1 MTMKTRHIVTCLLVL
16 ALMPLAAKAEI
27 KPAALFTDNMVIQR
41 DTKAPVWGWAEP
53 GESVSVTGSW
63 GSSATATADPSG
75 KWRVDLETP
84 PAGGPH
90 TITLEGKNKV
100 VVENVLSGDVW
111 LCSGQSNMEWPVAK
125 GLNPDEEARN
135 ADHPRIRHFR
145 VQKNASK
152 EPADDCT
159 GQWVVCAPDAVKD
172 FSATAYFTG
181 RELEKNL
188 DVPIGLLVS
197 SWGGTCVE
205 AWTDGAEQTDD
216 PLAAKRKAEV
226 DAKAGKYSPETAA
239 AAHERKLKLWE
250 EQVAA
255 AKAANK
261 RPPRQPL
268 PPRDPRSSQKYPGSL
283 YNGMIVPLL
292 PYAIKGA
299 VWYQGESNAQAP
311 RVAGAKRDK
320 AGTGSPEAREM
331 ARHYRVQLDRMVR
344 NWRKAWGSEFP
355 FFAVQ
360 LPDYGTPQ
368 KNPVENGEAWP
379 LIRESV
385 VHVAKNTPEVFTATM
400 LGLGEENNLHPV
412 NKQGIGRR
420 MASTILNKTYGK
432 DTPTTPFLATSAIEG
447 DKIILEFAFTGSG
460 LEAKDAPL
468 GGFAIAG
475 EDKNFLRAEAEI
487 LADGGGKRVAVTA
500 PGIKKPVAVRYA
512 WADNPAGAN
521 LQSKEGFPASPFR
534 TDDWDLGETSAAPAS
549 Q

>member
-1 MTMKTRHIVTCLLVL
+1 MKQQTTIFSL
-16 ALMPLAAKAEI
+16 ALALVPLAAFADI
-27 KPAALFTDNMVIQR
+27 KPASLFTDNMVIQR
-41 DTKAPVWGWAEP
+41 ETKAPVWGWADP
-53 GESVSVTGSW
+53 GETVSVTGSW
-63 GSSATATADPSG
+63 GGSATATADASG

-90 TITLEGKNKV
+90 TITLEGKNKLV
-100 VVENVLSGDVW
+100 VDNVLSGDVW

-125 GLNPDEEARN
+125 AKNPEEEAQG

-145 VQKNASK
+145 VQKNASPD
-152 EPADDCT
+152 PADDCT
-159 GQWVVCAPDAVKD
+159 GQWVVCAPDTVKD

-181 RELEKNL
+181 RELEKAL

-205 AWTDGAEQTDD
+205 AWTDGTEQTAD
-216 PLAAKRKAEV
+216 PIAAKRKAEL

-261 RPPRQPL
+261 RPPRRPL
-268 PPRDPRSSQKYPGSL
+268 PPQDPRSSQKYPGRL

-299 VWYQGESNAQAP
+299 VWYQGESNAQAL
-311 RVAGAKRDK
+311 RAAGAKRDK
-320 AGTGSPEAREM
+320 DAAGSAEAWEM

-360 LPDYGTPQ
+360 LPDFRAPQ
-368 KNPVENGEAWP
+368 KNPVENSDAWP

-385 VHVAKNTPEVFTATM
+385 VHVAENTPGVFTATM
-400 LGLGEENNLHPV
+400 LGLGEEKNIHPSD
-412 NKQGIGRR
+412 KQGVGQR

-432 DTPTTPFLATSAIEG
+432 DTPTTPFLVSSAIEG
-447 DKIILEFAFTGSG
+447 DKIMLEFAFTGSG
-460 LEAKDAPL
+460 LEAAGEKT

-475 EDKNFLRAEAEI
+475 EDKNFVWAEAEI
-487 LADGGGKRVAVTA
+487 LPDGGGKRVAVSS
-500 PGIKKPVAVRYA
+500 PQIKNPVAVRYA
-512 WADNPAGAN
+512 WADNPATAN

-534 TDDWDLGETSAAPAS
+534 TDNWDLGETPPEPSAP
-549 Q
+549 